1 MFYFN
6 FGYSILLT
14 MAKLGNRKNGSRK
27 EMISLAAARLF
38 REKGFPSTGMR
49 DLAGDVGVEAASL
62 YNHIRSKSELL
73 QEICFRVANDFNT
86 QLQEVE
92 NNNVLNSI
100 EKLESIV
107 RFHIAMWVNR
117 LDEVMVTTNESKY
130 LEEPYN
136 ATFLNERRIYVRR
149 LEQIIEEGI
158 RKGQIRK
165 VEPYAVVLT
174 VMSAVRGIEF
184 WHRTKKNISAQEL
197 EESMVVHLVEG
208 LKK

>member
-1 MFYFN
+1 
-6 FGYSILLT
+6 
-14 MAKLGNRKNGSRK
+14 MAKLSNRKNGSRR

-73 QEICFRVANDFNT
+73 QEICFRVANDFND
-86 QLQEVE
+86 QLATVE
-92 NNNVLNSI
+92 NDPVLDGP
-100 EKLESIV
+100 EKLEAIV
-107 RFHIAMWVNR
+107 RFHIQMWVTR
-117 LDEVMVTTNESKY
+117 LDEVMVTNNESKY

-158 RKGQIRK
+158 RSGKLRK
-165 VEPYAVVLT
+165 VQPYAVVLT
-174 VMSAVRGIEF
+174 LLSAVRGIEF
-184 WHRTKKNISAQEL
+184 WHRTRKNISASEL
-197 EESMVVHLVEG
+197 EESMVAHLVDG
-208 LKK
+208 LKN

>member
-1 MFYFN
+1 
-6 FGYSILLT
+6 
-14 MAKLGNRKNGSRK
+14 MAKLTNRKNGSRK

-38 REKGFPSTGMR
+38 REKGFASTGMR

-73 QEICFRVANDFNT
+73 QEICFRVANDFT
-86 QLQEVE
+86 AQLQDVE
-92 NNNVLNSI
+92 NDNTMSSI
-100 EKLESIV
+100 EKLEAIV
-107 RFHIAMWVNR
+107 RFHVTMWVNR
-117 LDEVMVTTNESKY
+117 LDEVMVTNNESKY

-158 RKGQIRK
+158 TKGQIRK
-165 VEPYAVVLT
+165 VQPYSVVLT
-174 VMSAVRGIEF
+174 LLSAVRGIEF
-184 WHRTKKNISAQEL
+184 WHRTKKNISSAEL
-197 EESMVVHLVEG
+197 EESMIIHLVKG